1 MKEGLTFDQ
10 LPIAVCQLDRQ
21 LGNIERLLSQK
32 SESSATEQPDQLL
45 TVQQVAKIL
54 RLSVSTVYRKI
65 ISGELVSV
73 KICGRKYVRL
83 TDLIIYIRSEKCAK
97 RSKVKQKSTLTFLR
111 NSLRWIWR
119 NREIFRWIALWLKTF
134 FEG

>member
-1 MKEGLTFDQ
+1 MSQILFAGIELNVLENLNQNSVKEALEAQPMHTTTNEEPEKF
-10 LPIAVCQLDRQ
+10 
-21 LGNIERLLSQK
+21 LSI
-32 SESSATEQPDQLL
+32 SET
-45 TVQQVAKIL
+45 AKIL
-54 RLSVSTVYRKI
+54 ELSISTVYRKI

-83 TDLIIYIRSEKCAK
+83 TDLIIYIRSEKSGK
-97 RSKVKQKSTLTFLR
+97 TSKIERKSTLIFLR

-119 NREIFRWIALWLKTF
+119 NREIFRWIALFLKSI